1 MSNREL
7 YYTLNLTTIDLDTLV
22 NVVDTARQRAANNT
36 RWLHAIE
43 QAYDFL
49 LNPPTDTIRIAAD
62 GTALIPSAT
71 SSTTYSANG
80 VCQCQAFAHH
90 LPCWHRAAARL
101 ITRYREELEA
111 RADQLMHLVDAAE
124 QRDDW
129 ASWERLNQQWEAA
142 EMKLAEVLR

>member
-22 NVVDTARQRAANNT
+22 NVVDTARQHARNHPGWLNAIDRAST
-36 RWLHAIE
+36 
-43 QAYDFL
+43 YL
-49 LNPPTDTIRIAAD
+49 LTSQDTIRIAQD

-71 SSTTYSANG
+71 RSATYSANG
-80 VCQCQAFAHH
+80 VCQCQAFTHH

-101 ITRYREELEA
+101 ITRYREALEA